1 MMQKL
6 FNNKILNGSPVQSV
20 AGAALIISFAGIIS
34 RLLGMLRDR
43 ILASQFG
50 AGDTLDIYYA
60 AFRIP
65 DLVYSLLVVGALSA
79 AFIPVFTGLIAKH
92 KKEKAWELASGIL
105 NLMVAAVIFISFFL
119 ALFAPFVMKLVV
131 PGFSENKLASVAM
144 FTRIMFLSPLFLG
157 ISAVFGGILV
167 SFKKFLAYSL
177 APIMYN
183 LGIIIGA
190 VFLVKI
196 MGPIGLA
203 WGVAL
208 GAGMHLFV
216 QYPAVK
222 LSGFHYQLN
231 FRKSFRDE
239 NARKV
244 IRLMIPRSMGMA
256 VTQINMLVIT
266 IFASILTSGSLA
278 VFNFANNIQSVPL
291 GLFGI
296 SFAVAAFPHL
306 SSLAAEK
313 SKKEFIRIF
322 SRTFRRIIFFVA
334 PLSLLI
340 FILRAEI
347 VRVILGAGKFDWE
360 DTVLTLQVLGIL
372 SLSLIAQSLIP
383 LLARAFYALQN
394 TKIPFYIALASEAV
408 NIFMVILLIK
418 KYELMGLAIAF
429 SIASI
434 LNAGLL
440 TIMLRKKLGELDGR
454 KIIRSAGKILIA
466 SVMAGLITQ
475 TSRYFI
481 SYFIS
486 LETFFEVF
494 FQLII
499 SGGMGMTA
507 FLLMCCR
514 LRVEEFYDFKKSIF
528 IKIFGYPTDVIKDPN
543 EIK

>member
-1 MMQKL
+1 
-6 FNNKILNGSPVQSV
+6 
-20 AGAALIISFAGIIS
+20 
-34 RLLGMLRDR
+34 
-43 ILASQFG
+43 
-50 AGDTLDIYYA
+50 
-60 AFRIP
+60 
-65 DLVYSLLVVGALSA
+65 
-79 AFIPVFTGLIAKH
+79 
-92 KKEKAWELASGIL
+92 
-105 NLMVAAVIFISFFL
+105 
-119 ALFAPFVMKLVV
+119 
-131 PGFSENKLASVAM
+131 
-144 FTRIMFLSPLFLG
+144 
-157 ISAVFGGILV
+157 
-167 SFKKFLAYSL
+167 
-177 APIMYN
+177 
-183 LGIIIGA
+183 
-190 VFLVKI
+190 
-196 MGPIGLA
+196 
-203 WGVAL
+203 
-208 GAGMHLFV
+208 
-216 QYPAVK
+216 
-222 LSGFHYQLN
+222 
-231 FRKSFRDE
+231 
-239 NARKV
+239 
-244 IRLMIPRSMGMA
+244 MIPRSMGMA

>member
-1 MMQKL
+1 MQKL

>member
-1 MMQKL
+1 MQKL

-60 AFRIP
+60 AFRVP

-79 AFIPVFTGLIAKH
+79 AFVPVFTELVARH
-92 KKEKAWELASGIL
+92 KKEKAWELASEIL

-131 PGFSENKLASVAM
+131 PGFSENKLASAAM

-208 GAGMHLFV
+208 GAGMHMLI

-340 FILRAEI
+340 FVLRAEI
-347 VRVILGAGKFDWE
+347 VRVILGGGKFDWE

-408 NIFMVILLIK
+408 NITIVVLLIK
-418 KYELMGLAIAF
+418 KYEVMGLAAAF
-429 SIASI
+429 SAASA

-440 TIMLRKKLGELDGR
+440 ILALKNKLGELDGR
-454 KIIRSAGKILIA
+454 RIVRSAGKIALA
-466 SVMAGLITQ
+466 SLAAGIVAQ
-475 TSRYFI
+475 TSRYLASF
-481 SYFIS
+481 FVD

-494 FQLII
+494 FQLVF
-499 SGGMGMTA
+499 SGGMGIAA
-507 FLLMCCR
+507 FFLMCCY

-528 IKIFGYPTDVIKDPN
+528 IRIFGYPTDVIKDPN

>member
-1 MMQKL
+1 M
-6 FNNKILNGSPVQSV
+6 
-20 AGAALIISFAGIIS
+20 IISIAGIAS
-34 RLLGMLRDR
+34 RLLGLLRDR

-60 AFRIP
+60 AFRVP

-79 AFIPVFTGLIAKH
+79 AFIPVFTGLATNH

-105 NLMVAAVIFISFFL
+105 NLMVVAIIFISFFL
-119 ALFAPFVMKLVV
+119 VLFAPFVMKLVV
-131 PGFSENKLASVAM
+131 PGFSENKLASAII

-157 ISAVFGGILV
+157 ISAIFGGILV
-167 SFKKFLAYSL
+167 SFKRFLAYSL

-203 WGVAL
+203 WGVVL
-208 GAGMHLFV
+208 GAGMHMLI

-222 LSGFHYQLN
+222 LSGFRYKLN

-244 IRLMIPRSMGMA
+244 IKLMIPRSMGMA

-266 IFASILTSGSLA
+266 IFASTLASGSLA

-296 SFAVAAFPHL
+296 AFAVAAFPHL
-306 SSLAAEK
+306 SSLTAKK
-313 SKKEFIRIF
+313 SKKEFVRIF
-322 SRTFRRIIFFVA
+322 SRTFRRIIFFVV
-334 PLSLLI
+334 PLSILI

-347 VRVILGAGKFDWE
+347 VRAILGTGKFDWE

-372 SLSLIAQSLIP
+372 SLSLFAQSLIP
-383 LLARAFYALQN
+383 LLARTFYALQN
-394 TKIPFYIALASEAV
+394 TKTPFYIALASEAA
-408 NIFMVILLIK
+408 NISMVILLIK

-429 SIASI
+429 SVASV

-440 TIMLRKKLGELDGR
+440 ITMLKKKLGELDGR
-454 KIIRSAGKILIA
+454 KIIRSAGKIILASLIA
-466 SVMAGLITQ
+466 GITAQ
-475 TSRYFI
+475 ASRYFV
-481 SYFIS
+481 SYFVS

-499 SGGMGMTA
+499 SGGMGIAA
-507 FLLMCCR
+507 FLLMCCH
-514 LRVEEFYDFKKSIF
+514 LRVEEFYDFKKSIL

>member
-1 MMQKL
+1 MQKL

-50 AGDTLDIYYA
+50 AAATLDIYYA
-60 AFRIP
+60 AFRVP

-79 AFIPVFTGLIAKH
+79 AFVPVFTELVARH
-92 KKEKAWELASGIL
+92 KKEKAWELASEIL

-131 PGFSENKLASVAM
+131 PGFSENKLASAAM

-208 GAGMHLFV
+208 GAGMHMLI

-340 FILRAEI
+340 FVLRAEI

-408 NIFMVILLIK
+408 NITIVVLLIK
-418 KYELMGLAIAF
+418 KYEVMGLAAAF
-429 SIASI
+429 SAASA

-440 TIMLRKKLGELDGR
+440 ILALKNKLGELDGR
-454 KIIRSAGKILIA
+454 RIVCSAGKIALA
-466 SVMAGLITQ
+466 SLAAGIVAQ
-475 TSRYFI
+475 TSRYLASF
-481 SYFIS
+481 FVD

-494 FQLII
+494 FQLVF
-499 SGGMGMTA
+499 SGGMGIAT
-507 FLLMCCR
+507 FFLMCCY

-528 IKIFGYPTDVIKDPN
+528 IRIFGYPTDVIKDPN